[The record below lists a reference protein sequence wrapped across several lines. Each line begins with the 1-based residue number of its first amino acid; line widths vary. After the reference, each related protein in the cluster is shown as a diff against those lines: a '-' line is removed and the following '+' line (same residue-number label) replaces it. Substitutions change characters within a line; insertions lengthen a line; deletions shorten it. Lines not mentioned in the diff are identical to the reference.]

1 MLSHGMHQHLGAL
14 DLYVSFFLWRLV
26 QFEFGARVSAV
37 LDFVQW
43 HQKYYWD
50 AIDCKAMF
58 KRNHSHDIIGRFV
71 YGTTNQPGRALVESI
86 CKNLIRFPFPRSRI
100 PAYFEIS
107 IERAVRRLF
116 VCVGSSRG
124 AFFCRLYSGKLRHM
138 IGLVAGLAGVPPQV
152 KSYFVPLETIRA
164 LRLRSIQ
171 VSRFFWFIAVFF
183 RC

>member
-124 AFFCRLYSGKLRHM
+124 VWFLQTVQREAAAHDRAGGGSGGCAASGQELLR
-138 IGLVAGLAGVPPQV
+138 AA
-152 KSYFVPLETIRA
+152 
-164 LRLRSIQ
+164 
-171 VSRFFWFIAVFF
+171 
-183 RC
+183 